1 MSNLN
6 SLLESSNQWKS
17 TSNRT
22 AARLANKWDK
32 DRIVRRSQI

>member
-17 TSNRT
+17 MQSD
-22 AARLANKWDK
+22 AARLANKWEQ
-32 DRIVRRSQI
+32 DRIVRRS